1 MPTMTMTIKATL
13 LFDGNGGAS
22 KDRYITIENERIV
35 SLSDE
40 EAPFDMEGVVTP
52 AFIDPHSHIGME
64 REGEPYQEGE
74 SNEEINQIL
83 PLVDPVDSLYF
94 DDRAFSDAVDFGVL
108 YSCVVPGSGNLIGGK
123 AKVIRN
129 FAKYRDEAVIK
140 DYGYKMALGYNPR
153 STTDWKGDRPTTR
166 MGLYSMLEK
175 RFDEVLLKEEKAA
188 LEKEKKLNALVDKQ
202 AKGEINETDH
212 AFEADV
218 IDREYQLAFSPEEKA
233 LLELLSGEKIAKVHV
248 HKEDDILY
256 LIKLVDKYGLSVT
269 CDHACDVFHTEIFN
283 RLAEKEIP
291 VVYGPIGSVGYKV
304 ELKHAEYKNAAKIMA
319 SDAFYATMS
328 DHPVTLAATLREGLK
343 YFLIQGMSEAEAIS
357 LITGKSA
364 TILGIDDQLGSIE
377 TGKLASL
384 VVWDKSPFH
393 LGAFPKAVFAEG
405 KKIR

>member
-1 MPTMTMTIKATL
+1 MTHIIKATL
-13 LFDGNGGAS
+13 LFDGNGGTS
-22 KDRYITIENERIV
+22 TDRYITIENDRIAEV
-35 SLSDE
+35 SETASHWDS
-40 EAPFDMEGVVTP
+40 EGIVTP

-64 REGEPYQEGE
+64 REGEPGREGE
-74 SNEEINQIL
+74 ANDEIGQIL

-129 FAKYRDEAVIK
+129 FARYRDEAVIK

-166 MGLYSMLEK
+166 MGIYAMLEK
-175 RFDEVLLKEEKAA
+175 RFDEVLLKKEKAA
-188 LEKEKKLNALVDKQ
+188 LAKEKKLNELSDKQ

-218 IDREYQLAFSPEEKA
+218 IEREYHLSFGPEDTA

-256 LIKLVDKYGLSVT
+256 LIKLVEKYGLSVT

-283 RLAEKEIP
+283 KLAEKEIP

-304 ELKHAEYKNAAKIMA
+304 ELKHAVYKNTAKIMA
-319 SDAFYATMS
+319 SDAFYTLMS
-328 DHPVTLAATLREGLK
+328 DHPVTLAASLRDGLK
-343 YFLIQGMSEAEAIS
+343 FFLMHGMDEAEAIS
-357 LITGKSA
+357 LLTGKSA
-364 TILGIDDQLGSIE
+364 TVLGIDDQLGTVE
-377 TGKLASL
+377 AGKLASL
-384 VVWDKSPFH
+384 LVWDRHPFH
-393 LGAFPKAVFAEG
+393 LGAVPTMVFAEG
-405 KKIR
+405 KQIR

>member
-1 MPTMTMTIKATL
+1 MTHIIKATL
-13 LFDGNGGAS
+13 LFDGKGGTAT
-22 KDRYITIENERIV
+22 DRYITIENDRIA
-35 SLSDE
+35 SISETATRWDS
-40 EAPFDMEGVVTP
+40 EGIVTP

-64 REGEPYQEGE
+64 REGEPSREGE
-74 SNEEINQIL
+74 ANDQIGQIL

-123 AKVIRN
+123 ARVIRN
-129 FAKYRDEAVIK
+129 FARYRDEAVIK

-166 MGLYSMLEK
+166 MGIYAMLEK
-175 RFDEVLLKEEKAA
+175 RFDEVLLKKEKAA
-188 LEKEKKLNALVDKQ
+188 LAKEKKLNELSDKQ

-218 IDREYQLAFSPEEKA
+218 IEREYLLSFDPEDSA

-256 LIKLVDKYGLSVT
+256 LIKLVEKYGLSVT

-283 RLAEKEIP
+283 KLAEREIP

-304 ELKHAEYKNAAKIMA
+304 ELKHAVYKNTAKLMA
-319 SDAFYATMS
+319 SEAFYTLMS
-328 DHPVTLAATLREGLK
+328 DHPVTLSASLRDGLK
-343 YFLIQGMSEAEAIS
+343 FFLMHGMDEAEAIS

-364 TILGIDDQLGSIE
+364 AVLGIDDQLGTIE
-377 TGKLASL
+377 EGKLASL
-384 VVWDKSPFH
+384 LVWEKHPFH
-393 LGAFPKAVFAEG
+393 LGAVPAEVFAEG

>member
-1 MPTMTMTIKATL
+1 MTHIIKATL

-22 KDRYITIENERIV
+22 TDRYITIENDRIA
-35 SLSDE
+35 SISE
-40 EAPFDMEGVVTP
+40 TAPRWDSEGIVTP

-64 REGEPYQEGE
+64 REGEPSREGE
-74 SNEEINQIL
+74 ANDEIGQIL

-123 AKVIRN
+123 ARVIRN
-129 FAKYRDEAVIK
+129 FARYRDEAVIK

-153 STTDWKGDRPTTR
+153 STTAWKGDRPTTR
-166 MGLYSMLEK
+166 MGIYAMLEK
-175 RFDEVLLKEEKAA
+175 RFDEVLLKKEKAA
-188 LEKEKKLNALVDKQ
+188 LAKEKKLNELSDKQ

-218 IDREYQLAFSPEEKA
+218 IEREYLLSFDPEDSA

-256 LIKLVDKYGLSVT
+256 LIKLVEKYGLSVT

-283 RLAEKEIP
+283 KLAEREIP

-304 ELKHAEYKNAAKIMA
+304 ELKHAVYKNTAKLMA
-319 SDAFYATMS
+319 SEAFYTLMS
-328 DHPVTLAATLREGLK
+328 DHPVTLSASLRDGLK
-343 YFLIQGMSEAEAIS
+343 FFLMHGMDEAEAIS

-364 TILGIDDQLGSIE
+364 AVLGIDDQLGTIE
-377 TGKLASL
+377 EGKLASL
-384 VVWDKSPFH
+384 LVWEKHPFH
-393 LGAFPKAVFAEG
+393 LGAVPSEVFAEG